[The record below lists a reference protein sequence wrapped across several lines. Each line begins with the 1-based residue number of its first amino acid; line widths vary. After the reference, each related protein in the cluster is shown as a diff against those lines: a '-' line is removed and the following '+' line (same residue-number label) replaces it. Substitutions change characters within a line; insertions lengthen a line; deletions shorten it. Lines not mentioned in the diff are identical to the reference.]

1 VLSILRQII
10 AKRPDD
16 TLVNFVVQFLEII
29 TQSFEH
35 RSHFTVEDID
45 LITLARQVDIIL
57 TNSLVHLTFI

>member
-10 AKRPDD
+10 AKRSSD
-16 TLVNFVVQFLEII
+16 TLVNIVVQFLEII

-57 TNSLVHLTFI
+57 TNS

>member
-1 VLSILRQII
+1 MLSILRQII
-10 AKRPDD
+10 AKQPVD

-57 TNSLVHLTFI
+57 TNSLLI